1 MNEVIVLGDGAKPP
15 ARISGDERVLRLETS
30 GNSPNVRLQIDIFRM
45 KFLRDLP
52 KRLDDLLRLAAFV
65 YSADTRVSRGSRKDI
80 FGDKW
85 SRMFR
90 MILPVWDIDFWKNP
104 AVQEMLA
111 ETLQSLTGDK
121 YSFEFVQRS
130 SDVPQQR
137 ILNFKQSFSPF
148 PDVDLIVLF
157 SGGTDSL
164 AAVLEA
170 IDEDR
175 HPILVSH
182 RSAPVINS
190 RQKNLVDL
198 LGSRFTGWAFPHI
211 SMWVNRAG
219 GKRTVEFSQR
229 SRAFLFASLGTVTA
243 ALLDIDEV
251 RLCDNGIMSINLPQS
266 GQNIGT
272 FLSHSTHP
280 HFISL
285 AERLMR
291 TVTEQDG
298 IRIRNT
304 LLFKTK
310 KEVLELIADN
320 GHPELLQ
327 ECVSCAHVEG
337 KTKLQP
343 HCGVCPQCIDRR
355 FASVASRLTY
365 HDLARRYEKDIFV
378 DPLDEGEER
387 THAENYVRFAM
398 RLEAIQGPNHFFESY
413 PELYDCLPNKGDVDA
428 FAQSVWNLFQ
438 RHQQTVNEVV
448 ERQIKAYSRDI
459 RRAALPTNSLL
470 RIVATGQHTVDSRIR
485 YVDRLR
491 SLICRSL
498 PAAFQTQEA
507 RNERHVQDVGE
518 SVFQAARERLQ
529 RESPQI
535 PFGVVSTKPDFA
547 DIASD
552 MVPLFLEFKY
562 VKKRERLNAIVS
574 EMTSRVTIYSDQGAW
589 ILFVVYDPSR
599 SITNDEKFV
608 DVFEKHDGVSV
619 GIAR

>member
-15 ARISGDERVLRLETS
+15 ARISGDETVLRLETS
-30 GNSPNVRLQIDIFRM
+30 GNSPNVRLHIDIFPRR
-45 KFLRDLP
+45 FLRDLP
-52 KRLDDLLRLAAFV
+52 ERLDDLLRLAAFV
-65 YSADTRVSRGSRKDI
+65 YSADTRVSRGSRKDV
-80 FGDKW
+80 FGNKW

-90 MILPVWDIDFWKNP
+90 MILPVWDLEFWKSS

-121 YSFEFVQRS
+121 YSFEFVQRT
-130 SDVPQQR
+130 SDVPQQG
-137 ILNFKQSFSPF
+137 ILNFKQPFSPF
-148 PDVDLIVLF
+148 PHVDLIVLF

-182 RSAPVINS
+182 RSAPTINS
-190 RQKNLVDL
+190 RQKNLVNL
-198 LGSRFTGWAFPHI
+198 LGSRFTGWTFPHI

-219 GKRTVEFSQR
+219 GGRTVEFSQR
-229 SRAFLFASLGTVTA
+229 SRAFLFVSLGVVTA

-272 FLSHSTHP
+272 FLSRSTHP
-280 HFISL
+280 RFISL
-285 AERLMR
+285 AERLMHA
-291 TVTEQDG
+291 VTKQDG

-310 KEVLELIADN
+310 KEVLELIAN
-320 GHPELLQ
+320 SGHPELIQ
-327 ECVSCAHVEG
+327 ECVSCTHVEG
-337 KTKLQP
+337 KTKFQP
-343 HCGVCPQCIDRR
+343 HCGVCTQCIDRR
-355 FASVASRLTY
+355 FASVAAGLAD
-365 HDLARRYEKDIFV
+365 HDLSSRYEKDIFV
-378 DPLDEGEER
+378 DALDEGEER

-398 RLEAIQGPNHFFESY
+398 RLEAIQSPDHFFESF
-413 PELYDCLPNKGDVDA
+413 PELFDCLPKEGDVDG
-428 FAQSVWNLFQ
+428 FAQSLWNLFQ

-448 ERQIKAYSRDI
+448 ERQIKTYSQDI
-459 RRAALPTNSLL
+459 RRAVLPTNSLL
-470 RIVATGQHTVDSRIR
+470 RIVATGQHTIDFRIR

-507 RNERHVQDVGE
+507 KNERHVQDIGE
-518 SVFQAARERLQ
+518 SVFQAAQEHLQ

-547 DIASD
+547 DIPSN

-562 VKKRERLNAIVS
+562 VKKRERLNAIIT

-589 ILFVVYDPSR
+589 ILFVIYDPGR
-599 SITNDEKFV
+599 SITNDEKFA
-608 DVFEKHDGVSV
+608 DAFEKHDGVFV

>member
-1 MNEVIVLGDGAKPP
+1 MNEVIVLGDCAKPP

-130 SDVPQQR
+130 SDVPQQG
-137 ILNFKQSFSPF
+137 ILNFKQPFSPF

-182 RSAPVINS
+182 RSTPVINS

-198 LGSRFTGWAFPHI
+198 LGSRFTDWAFPHI

-229 SRAFLFASLGTVTA
+229 SRAFLFASLGIVTA

-310 KEVLELIADN
+310 KEVLELIADS

-365 HDLARRYEKDIFV
+365 HDLASRYEKDIFV

-398 RLEAIQGPNHFFESY
+398 RLEAIQSPDHFFESY

-459 RRAALPTNSLL
+459 RRAVLPTNSLL

-535 PFGVVSTKPDFA
+535 PFGAVSTKPDFA
-547 DIASD
+547 DIPSN

-562 VKKRERLNAIVS
+562 VKKRERLNAIIT

-608 DVFEKHDGVSV
+608 DVFEKHDGVLV